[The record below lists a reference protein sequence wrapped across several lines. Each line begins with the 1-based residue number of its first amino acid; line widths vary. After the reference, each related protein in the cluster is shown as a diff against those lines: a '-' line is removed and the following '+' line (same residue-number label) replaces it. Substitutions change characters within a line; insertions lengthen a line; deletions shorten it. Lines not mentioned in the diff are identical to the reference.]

1 MAPAK
6 AFGQFARGVRATR
19 GLAQADTMVACCRC
33 VGLPPTR
40 HFSEGARA
48 FGHHSCHSLRF
59 RQPRSLPPSLC
70 VGGREGSLAS
80 AYCRL
85 SGSDRSA
92 SARCYAA
99 KGFLKELQELKES
112 GEREDR
118 RLKKQ
123 KQKGKKAKA
132 KAKAF
137 GSRQKASTA
146 IEYESP
152 LEVLLYPHPKLRA
165 ANLTVTDFDENLAS
179 FATELFEVMYET
191 DGIGLAAPQVGV
203 NVRVMVY
210 NPTGEASEKDQ
221 EVVLVNPR
229 YVNKSKGQTLFE
241 EGCLSFPEIMGDV
254 KRPKSIVVEA
264 QDLKGDTFRLELE
277 GLEARIF
284 QHEYDHLEGVL
295 FHDRMHPNVLKEV
308 TAKLQALEGKFESE
322 NPGVAYQGV

>member
-1 MAPAK
+1 M
-6 AFGQFARGVRATR
+6 
-19 GLAQADTMVACCRC
+19 
-33 VGLPPTR
+33 
-40 HFSEGARA
+40 
-48 FGHHSCHSLRF
+48 
-59 RQPRSLPPSLC
+59 
-70 VGGREGSLAS
+70 
-80 AYCRL
+80 
-85 SGSDRSA
+85 
-92 SARCYAA
+92 
-99 KGFLKELQELKES
+99 
-112 GEREDR
+112 
-118 RLKKQ
+118 
-123 KQKGKKAKA
+123 
-132 KAKAF
+132 
-137 GSRQKASTA
+137 
-146 IEYESP
+146 
-152 LEVLLYPHPKLRA
+152 EVLLYPHLKLRA
-165 ANLTVTDFDENLAS
+165 ANLTVTDFDDNLAS
-179 FATELFEVMYET
+179 FATELFQVMYET

>member
-1 MAPAK
+1 M
-6 AFGQFARGVRATR
+6 
-19 GLAQADTMVACCRC
+19 
-33 VGLPPTR
+33 
-40 HFSEGARA
+40 
-48 FGHHSCHSLRF
+48 
-59 RQPRSLPPSLC
+59 C

-165 ANLTVTDFDENLAS
+165 ANLTVTDFDDNLAS

-229 YVNKSKGQTLFE
+229 VSPTHTRSVRALARQVSPFLF
-241 EGCLSFPEIMGDV
+241 
-254 KRPKSIVVEA
+254 
-264 QDLKGDTFRLELE
+264 
-277 GLEARIF
+277 
-284 QHEYDHLEGVL
+284 
-295 FHDRMHPNVLKEV
+295 
-308 TAKLQALEGKFESE
+308 
-322 NPGVAYQGV
+322 

>member
-165 ANLTVTDFDENLAS
+165 ANLTVTDFDDNLAS

-229 YVNKSKGQTLFE
+229 VSPTH
-241 EGCLSFPEIMGDV
+241 
-254 KRPKSIVVEA
+254 
-264 QDLKGDTFRLELE
+264 
-277 GLEARIF
+277 ARSA
-284 QHEYDHLEGVL
+284 
-295 FHDRMHPNVLKEV
+295 R
-308 TAKLQALEGKFESE
+308 ALARQVSPFL
-322 NPGVAYQGV
+322 Y